1 MRSHRQHSMLYA
13 VMLGAALF
21 ALVAF
26 YVVGCL
32 QPPHVHSGG
41 MRGGGGPAEGR
52 RYKKAAAATLAIP
65 GTIKKVFK
73 TTKKGVKYG
82 YEHHQ
87 TPPKQTRSKIPGWPG
102 TPQWRGQREMHV
114 KRQMNASKK
123 RAEYLAANPSQ
134 RTIHQT
140 LEAKQDAHNQT
151 NRKSYH
157 LQKHSDTTAPSE
169 VHKMVIS

>member
-1 MRSHRQHSMLYA
+1 MHYA

-26 YVVGCL
+26 YVVGCQ

-52 RYKKAAAATLAIP
+52 RYKKTAEATLAIP

-102 TPQWRGQREMHV
+102 TPQWRGLREMHV
-114 KRQMNASKK
+114 KRQMIASRK
-123 RAEYLAANPSQ
+123 RAEYMAANPSQ
-134 RTIHQT
+134 RTLHQT
-140 LEAKQDAHNQT
+140 LEASQGAQKQSNL
-151 NRKSYH
+151 KYH
-157 LQKHSDTTAPSE
+157 HLHKHSDTTAPSE
-169 VHKMVIS
+169 VHKMGIS

>member
-102 TPQWRGQREMHV
+102 TPQWRGLREMHV
-114 KRQMNASKK
+114 KRQMKASRY

-134 RTIHQT
+134 RTLHQT
-140 LEAKQDAHNQT
+140 LEAKQDANKQSSL
-151 NRKSYH
+151 NNYH
-157 LQKHSDTTAPSE
+157 LHKHSDTTAPSE
-169 VHKMVIS
+169 VHKMGIS

>member
-52 RYKKAAAATLAIP
+52 RHKKAAAATLAIP

-102 TPQWRGQREMHV
+102 TPQWRGLREIHV
-114 KRQMNASKK
+114 KGQMKASRR

-134 RTIHQT
+134 RTLHQT
-140 LEAKQDAHNQT
+140 LEAKQDAHKQS
-151 NRKSYH
+151 KLKYH
-157 LQKHSDTTAPSE
+157 HLHKHSDTTAPSE
-169 VHKMVIS
+169 VHKMGIS